1 MKKIFVLIGI
11 IMFSLTVM
19 ADDSRYGFIP
29 QPQQNYDGGY
39 SSGYDDE
46 NYRSHGSSS
55 LSGNASDWYGNSSI
69 SDRRVG
75 ALHGSGEG
83 LSRTLL
89 GNSKG
94 DSDDN
99 SNGSNRTTS
108 GTGDLYD
115 EFGNP
120 KSPVGDAILPLS
132 LMSLIF
138 AGFVYLKKVR
148 K

>member
-39 SSGYDDE
+39 SSGYDDGD
-46 NYRSHGSSS
+46 YRSHGSSS
-55 LSGNASDWYGNSSI
+55 FNGSAGSWYGNSSI
-69 SDRRVG
+69 SDRKVG
-75 ALHGSGEG
+75 EVIGSGKG
-83 LSRTLL
+83 MSRTLQD
-89 GNSKG
+89 G
-94 DSDDN
+94 DN
-99 SNGSNRTTS
+99 SGYNRNNPYLGEQKNPNG
-108 GTGDLYD
+108 
-115 EFGNP
+115 EA
-120 KSPVGDAILPLS
+120 PVGDAILPLS

>member
-39 SSGYDDE
+39 SSGYDDGD
-46 NYRSHGSSS
+46 YRSHGSSS
-55 LSGNASDWYGNSSI
+55 FNGSAGSWYGNSSI
-69 SDRRVG
+69 SDRHVG
-75 ALHGSGEG
+75 DLYGSGEG
-83 LSRTLL
+83 ISRTTLGGNNDGAIL
-89 GNSKG
+89 GNRFGATKV
-94 DSDDN
+94 
-99 SNGSNRTTS
+99 T
-108 GTGDLYD
+108 D
-115 EFGNP
+115 EGEENNTL
-120 KSPVGDAILPLS
+120 PVGDAILPLS
-132 LMSLIF
+132 LMSLLF